1 MPRIINGALAAL
13 FLAFMAYA
21 QVTQL
26 FAVYGVNPNLVLTL
40 IVVYSFFIRENSV
53 LLLFALFGSLLLSWQ
68 PGVNPELLGFLVVL
82 LAVIILQRSF
92 RAQPYASC
100 SLLIAGATF
109 ILTLI
114 IRPSLF
120 LAHPALL
127 IAEAVYN
134 VFLGDLF
141 LGALMQFKK

>member
-1 MPRIINGALAAL
+1 MSRIINGALAAL

-21 QVTQL
+21 QVAKL

-53 LLLFALFGSLLLSWQ
+53 LLLLALFASLLLSWQ
-68 PGVNPELLGFLVVL
+68 PGVNPDLLGFLVVL
-82 LAVIILQRSF
+82 GAVIILQRTL
-92 RAQPYASC
+92 RAQPHASC

-109 ILTLI
+109 IFALI
-114 IRPSLF
+114 IRPGLF
-120 LAHPALL
+120 IAHPALL

-134 VFLGDLF
+134 VFLGNLF
-141 LGALMQFKK
+141 LGTLTQFKK